1 MKQLSLIIVL
11 LLSVLSVA
19 GQSSADI
26 DRKTYDLY
34 QEGKWKELTEY
45 YRKQVDP
52 AKVDFYYLR
61 MRVGIAWYELENYF
75 NAIPHFQKAMRF
87 NSNPVVKEYLF
98 YSYLYT
104 GQRKRANMLYRSM
117 KQDQKKELSKPDN
130 SFFQN
135 LSFEY
140 GLNISDAFEKNG
152 AMNFID
158 ENKIYGEAPFMENTR
173 YWNVSLH
180 HRIGDAVSVKHGI
193 SSFKIQ
199 NKMKFCLSTEDEM
212 VVPFE
217 IDQTD
222 YYFNLNAHSKN
233 NNVLSLSFHTMAV
246 DYMMPEMQFLDS
258 IYILSNTEVTLNDY
272 LFYASWGTHLGN
284 IFASAGASASYIN
297 GGNQQQFDL
306 EMSWM
311 PLGNYSVVPSL
322 KLSYYQQQESEYTE
336 KQQEWLLTPAVSFSL
351 TDDLWMN
358 ASYTLGDIYQYH
370 EQKGFVVYNNPD
382 RISRKAESVIQYKLS
397 ESFSLSLSYRYQKR
411 EGQSLTYIDEDTNE
425 EKIFNFTT
433 HYIIGGIVWKL

>member
-1 MKQLSLIIVL
+1 MKKLGLIIIL
-11 LLSVLSVA
+11 LMTVFSVS

-26 DRKTYDLY
+26 DRKTYELY
-34 QEGKWKELTEY
+34 QEGKWKGLTEY

-61 MRVGIAWYELENYF
+61 MRVGIAWYEQENYF

-130 SFFQN
+130 SFFQD

-158 ENKIYGEAPFMENTR
+158 EDNIYGEAPFVGNTR

-180 HRIGDAVSVKHGI
+180 HRMGDGVSVRHGI

-199 NKMKFCLSTEDEM
+199 NKMKFRLSNEDEM
-212 VVPFE
+212 VVPYE

-222 YYFNLNAHSKN
+222 YYFNLNVQTLNSGMFSLALHT
-233 NNVLSLSFHTMAV
+233 LSV
-246 DYMMPEMQFLDS
+246 DYMMPGMQFDGMNYNLT
-258 IYILSNTEVTLNDY
+258 NTGVTLNDY

-284 IFASAGASASYIN
+284 VFASAGASASSIN
-297 GGNQQQFDL
+297 EGNQQQFDL
-306 EMSWM
+306 EVSWM
-311 PLGNYSVVPSL
+311 PLGNYSFVPSL

-336 KQQEWLLTPAVSFSL
+336 KQQEWLLTPAVSISL
-351 TDDLWMN
+351 TEDLWLN
-358 ASYTLGDIYQYH
+358 TSYTLGDIYQYH

-382 RISRKAESVIQYKLS
+382 RISRKAESVIQYSLS
-397 ESFSLSLSYRYQKR
+397 ESLSLSLSYRYQER
-411 EGQSLTYIDEDTNE
+411 EGQALTYIDEDTRE

>member
-1 MKQLSLIIVL
+1 MKQLSLMTVL

-19 GQSSADI
+19 GQGSADI
-26 DRKTYDLY
+26 DRKTYALY
-34 QEGKWKELTEY
+34 QQGKWKELTDY
-45 YRKQVDP
+45 YRKEVNP
-52 AKVDFYYLR
+52 EKVDFYYLR

-75 NAIPHFQKAMRF
+75 NAIPHFQKAMHF

-117 KQDQKKELSKPDN
+117 KQDQKNELSKPDN

-152 AMNFID
+152 VMNFID
-158 ENKIYGEAPFMENTR
+158 EDNIYGEAPFVGNTR
-173 YWNVSLH
+173 YWNVGLH
-180 HRIGDAVSVKHGI
+180 HHLGDAVFIKHGI

-199 NKMKFCLSTEDEM
+199 NKMKFCLSNDNEM

-222 YYFNLNAHSKN
+222 YYFNLIAQSRN
-233 NNVLSLSFHTMAV
+233 NNVFSLSFHTIGV
-246 DYMMPEMQFLDS
+246 DYRMPEMQFIDS
-258 IYILSNTEVTLNDY
+258 IYILTNTEVSLNDY

-284 IFASAGASASYIN
+284 VFASAGASASSIN

-311 PLGNYSVVPSL
+311 PLGNYTFVPSL
-322 KLSYYQQQESEYTE
+322 KLSYYQQQESEYSE
-336 KQQEWLLTPAVSFSL
+336 KQQEWLLTPSVNFSL
-351 TDDLWMN
+351 SENLWLN
-358 ASYTLGDIYQYH
+358 ASYTLGNIYQYH
-370 EQKGFVVYNNPD
+370 EQKGFVIYNNPD
-382 RISRKAESVIQYKLS
+382 HISRKAESVVQYNLS
-397 ESFSLSLSYRYQKR
+397 ESLGLSLSYRYLKR
-411 EGQSLTYIDEDTNE
+411 KGQALTYINENTSE